1 MERRDSVKKHFG
13 AKLYLAVILA
23 LMYLP
28 VIVVALYSF
37 NANTARIPNEFTG
50 FSLQYY
56 AKLFRDTRGLLA
68 ALKSSLIL
76 AGISCG
82 ASMVLGTLGA
92 LGMARRKFRLSGAVE
107 TVTIL
112 PVMIPEI
119 ILGVAFLTVFSAVG
133 LKFGMGTLALAHIT
147 FCTPYVYMLVKSRL
161 AGMDADIEAAA
172 RDLGAS
178 PSKAFFTVILPEIL
192 PGVLSGV
199 ALAFAMSLDDFVISF
214 FVTGSNVN
222 TLPIKI
228 YSSVKTGVSLQVN
241 ALCTLMLAAAFVILG
256 AFLFQPGR
264 GKKEDI
270 T

>member
-1 MERRDSVKKHFG
+1 VKKHFG